1 MRDAIAHRGVVT
13 DVTRGSVP
21 SRLLA
26 ICGVLLMLAGCGA
39 GNSSAPSS
47 AQAQETDTVGLSL
60 FGLNYTDVPIGIFYV
75 NGVWGGNSTP
85 YAAGLST
92 AGSIGLPAKW
102 HPGIK
107 VKVQWQDDFLY
118 DQDKDALTTAEVEVP
133 RYGKIYSG
141 YLLVAF
147 FPGRKVKVYASDYI
161 PGFYDRP
168 GVNNKPYGLRNPGKY
183 CLEQPGCDEWYDSGK
198 PPREGHY

>member
-21 SRLLA
+21 RRLLA
-26 ICGVLLMLAGCGA
+26 ICGLMLMLAGCGA

-75 NGVWGGNSTP
+75 NGTWGGAVTP
-85 YAAGLST
+85 YAAGLKT
-92 AGSIGLPAKW
+92 AGSIGLPDKW

-107 VKVQWQDDFLY
+107 VKVQWQDDFL
-118 DQDKDALTTAEVEVP
+118 
-133 RYGKIYSG
+133 
-141 YLLVAF
+141 
-147 FPGRKVKVYASDYI
+147 
-161 PGFYDRP
+161 
-168 GVNNKPYGLRNPGKY
+168 
-183 CLEQPGCDEWYDSGK
+183 
-198 PPREGHY
+198 

>member
-13 DVTRGSVP
+13 DATRGSAP
-21 SRLLA
+21 RRLLA
-26 ICGVLLMLAGCGA
+26 ICGLMLMLAGCGA

-47 AQAQETDTVGLSL
+47 AQAQETDTIGLSL

-75 NGVWGGNSTP
+75 NGVWGGNSNP

-107 VKVQWQDDFLY
+107 VKVQWRDDLLY

-147 FPGRKVKVYASDYI
+147 LPGRKVKVYASGVG
-161 PGFYDRP
+161 PGHKDAP
-168 GVNNKPYGLRNPGKY
+168 DGLENPGEF
-183 CLEQPGCDEWYDSGK
+183 CQRQPGCPQWYRSDK

>member
-1 MRDAIAHRGVVT
+1 MPALKRAL
-13 DVTRGSVP
+13 S
-21 SRLLA
+21 
-26 ICGVLLMLAGCGA
+26 ICGLMLMLAGCGA

-75 NGVWGGNSTP
+75 NGVWGGNCNP

-92 AGSIGLPAKW
+92 AGSIGLPDKW

-107 VKVQWQDDFLY
+107 VKVQWRDDLLY

-147 FPGRKVKVYASDYI
+147 LPGRKVKVYASGVG
-161 PGFYDRP
+161 PGHKDAP
-168 GVNNKPYGLRNPGKY
+168 DGLENPGEF
-183 CLEQPGCDEWYDSGK
+183 CLKQPGCDEWYDSGK

>member
-75 NGVWGGNSTP
+75 NGTWGGAVTP
-85 YAAGLST
+85 YAAGLKT
-92 AGSIGLPAKW
+92 AGSIGLPDKW

-147 FPGRKVKVYASDYI
+147 LPGRKVKVYASGVG
-161 PGFYDRP
+161 PGHKDAP
-168 GVNNKPYGLRNPGKY
+168 DGLENPGEF
-183 CLEQPGCDEWYDSGK
+183 CQRQPGCPQWYRSDK

>member
-1 MRDAIAHRGVVT
+1 MMPALKRAL
-13 DVTRGSVP
+13 S
-21 SRLLA
+21 

-107 VKVQWQDDFLY
+107 VKVQWRDDLLY

-147 FPGRKVKVYASDYI
+147 LPGRKVKVYASGVG
-161 PGFYDRP
+161 PGHKDAP
-168 GVNNKPYGLRNPGKY
+168 DGLENPGEF
-183 CLEQPGCDEWYDSGK
+183 CLKQPGCDEWYDSGK

>member
-1 MRDAIAHRGVVT
+1 MTRSDATKRGKETVMPALK
-13 DVTRGSVP
+13 RA
-21 SRLLA
+21 LA
-26 ICGVLLMLAGCGA
+26 ICCLMLVLAGCGA
-39 GNSSAPSS
+39 GNSSAQSS
-47 AQAQETDTVGLSL
+47 AQAEESETVGLSL
-60 FGLNYTDVPIGIFYV
+60 YGLNYTDVPIGIFYV

-107 VKVQWQDDFLY
+107 VKVQWRDDLLY

-147 FPGRKVKVYASDYI
+147 LPGRKVKVYASGVG
-161 PGFYDRP
+161 PGHKDAP
-168 GVNNKPYGLRNPGKY
+168 DGLENPGEF
-183 CLEQPGCDEWYDSGK
+183 CLKQPGCDEWYDSGK

>member
-1 MRDAIAHRGVVT
+1 MKRSDAIKRGKETVMPALK
-13 DVTRGSVP
+13 RALS
-21 SRLLA
+21 
-26 ICGVLLMLAGCGA
+26 ICGLMLMLAGCGT
-39 GNSSAPSS
+39 GNSSAQSS
-47 AQAQETDTVGLSL
+47 AQAEERDTIGLSL
-60 FGLNYTDVPIGIFYV
+60 YGLNYTDVPIGIFYV

-107 VKVQWQDDFLY
+107 VKVQWRDDLLY

-147 FPGRKVKVYASDYI
+147 LPGRKVKVYASGVG
-161 PGFYDRP
+161 PGHKDAP
-168 GVNNKPYGLRNPGKY
+168 DGLENPGEY
-183 CLEQPGCDEWYDSGK
+183 CLKQPGCDEWYDSGK